1 MAQAGRILR
10 VMQPTPRDIIS
21 TWAALIGAAQS
32 GDAEARAFL
41 RMFEPV
47 AAEALGW
54 SRDQGQAFTRGQPPT
69 GPAAADGG
77 S

>member
-1 MAQAGRILR
+1 
-10 VMQPTPRDIIS
+10 MQPTPRDIIS
-21 TWAALIGAAQS
+21 TWAALIDAAQS

-54 SRDQGQAFTRGQPPT
+54 ADPTLRKDGAAPSASAPGDGEGFGQAGR
-69 GPAAADGG
+69 ARN
-77 S
+77 